1 LIYTKIKIRTYLL
14 VSIMNYISKI
24 IVIIKCLFTFFKWK
38 IFPKYKIE
46 TEKVFSFILESSLKR
61 VYEKDKTSN

>member
-1 LIYTKIKIRTYLL
+1 
-14 VSIMNYISKI
+14 MNYISKI